1 MTLRCKELC
10 SSTMVGESI
19 SSDVI
24 MSVPNNSKPNGQIY
38 FINRSQAKMLF
49 RAPELSRFII
59 SFTDDDGNLLNFNGI
74 SSFFTLQ
81 FDIYRKWVPKLPRF
95 SNIVEYVN
103 SQQPF
108 YDDEDY

>member
-1 MTLRCKELC
+1 MSDILDMGATYVLTIHNLI
-10 SSTMVGESI
+10 I

-74 SSFFTLQ
+74 SSFFT
-81 FDIYRKWVPKLPRF
+81 
-95 SNIVEYVN
+95 
-103 SQQPF
+103 
-108 YDDEDY
+108 